1 MNTVGLVTFHASHN
15 FGSMLQAYA
24 TQNMI
29 EKWGYSCDIVNF
41 RMPSQK
47 DYYSLYKSMKFG
59 TVNCLGDLFM
69 FPIHRKRKEAFD
81 KFEKFMT
88 SYFHLTEECNSIEQ
102 LNHLPKKYDIYV
114 AGSDQ
119 IWSRTIP
126 EFLHSEIDY
135 TDVYFLKFSEN
146 CKKRVAFATS
156 VGEATF
162 DDLNRKKELLNRF
175 NHISSREEKGATI
188 LEKITGQKI
197 PTVLDP
203 TLLLAKEEWFNIVS
217 DKRIV
222 EDKYVF
228 LYTLKGIRPG
238 LKWAKNITQFAK
250 RNGLKVI
257 CISPFFPIIHPGIHN
272 ITNAGPLDFLNL
284 IRHAEVVFTDS
295 FHGTAFSLNFEKPV
309 FSYVGKKTND
319 NRKSGLLKLL
329 GADDR
334 CLASFEEIQEIKD
347 FDMDYCFIGGRLDE
361 KRKESISVLS
371 GFMKED

>member
-1 MNTVGLVTFHASHN
+1 
-15 FGSMLQAYA
+15 
-24 TQNMI
+24 
-29 EKWGYSCDIVNF
+29 
-41 RMPSQK
+41 
-47 DYYSLYKSMKFG
+47 
-59 TVNCLGDLFM
+59 
-69 FPIHRKRKEAFD
+69 
-81 KFEKFMT
+81 MT